1 MMSRMENTKIKSL
14 IISSLDKENDDGRIT
29 LELLVRVDYDFA
41 GNFEKNVIAKILSG
55 GKLIRYEFER
65 RLRFA
70 FRSVSI
76 TAAAAIILLMI
87 SIFLKD
93 GNLSIDSLLGVED
106 GYSES
111 IICLLT
117 GE

>member
-1 MMSRMENTKIKSL
+1 MSKMKDIKIKNL
-14 IISSLDKENDDGRIT
+14 IVSSLEKENDDGRIT
-29 LELLVRVDYDFA
+29 LELLESVDYDFA
-41 GNFEKNVIAKILSG
+41 ENFEKNILTKILSG
-55 GKLIRYEFER
+55 GKLIRYEFEK

-70 FRSVSI
+70 FGSVSI

-93 GNLSIDSLLGVED
+93 GNLSMNSLLGVED